1 MTYDDARA
9 YLDALPRWAAQ
20 GQAAYQPGLTTMER
34 LMEGLG
40 RPHEAFPSVHV
51 GGTNGKG
58 STASMLAAIATASGR
73 RTGLHTSPHLLDF
86 AERMRIDGQ
95 AAPHAWIA
103 GAVARHRALFDAV
116 RPSFFEATV
125 ALSFLYFAEMA
136 VDLAVV
142 EVGLGGRLDATN
154 VLAPAVALVTYIGLD
169 HTDVL
174 GTTKAAIA
182 REKAGIAKPG
192 VPFLTAEPD
201 PALRAV
207 LRAEA
212 EARGA
217 SFEAVRETVTVEAGP
232 SSDGA
237 VRLDVNTPERRF
249 ADLCMGLPGT
259 HQTWNAALAVRAAET
274 AGIMTGEDGS
284 DRSAVRQGLAGV
296 RKLAGIRGR
305 CEVWSESPLT
315 VLDVSHNAEGLAAA
329 LAFVQARQH
338 ARREGT
344 AGGRLQVLL
353 GLMRDKDL
361 DALVPLL
368 RRAEATITPVSLD
381 SARARSAAE
390 LRAAFAA
397 AGLALS
403 LDDAPTT
410 PHEAL
415 AWLHR
420 RITAHDAVLAT
431 GSHLV
436 AAAVLRA
443 ADEPA

>member
-20 GQAAYQPGLTTMER
+20 GQAAYRPGLTTMDR

-58 STASMLAAIATASGR
+58 STASMLAAVATASGR
-73 RTGLHTSPHLLDF
+73 RTGLHTSPHLVDF

-103 GAVARHRALFDAV
+103 GAVARHCALFDAV

-136 VDLAVV
+136 ADLAVV

-154 VLAPAVALVTYIGLD
+154 VLTPEVALVTYIGLD

-217 SFEAVRETVTVEAGP
+217 SFEAVRETVTVEARP

-237 VRLDVNTPERRF
+237 VRLDVNTPHRF
-249 ADLCMGLPGT
+249 ADLRMGLPGT
-259 HQTWNAALAVRAAET
+259 HQTWNAALAVRAAEA
-274 AGIMTGEDGS
+274 AGIMTGVDGS
-284 DRSAVRQGLAGV
+284 DRSAVRQGLAAV

-305 CEVWSESPLT
+305 CEVWSESPLA

-329 LAFVQARQH
+329 LAFVKTRQR
-338 ARREGT
+338 ARRVGT

-381 SARARSAAE
+381 SARARSASE

-403 LDDAPTT
+403 LGDAPTT
-410 PHEAL
+410 PREAL

-420 RITAHDAVLAT
+420 RSTAHDAVLAT

-443 ADEPA
+443 TDEPA